1 MSTVAA
7 TTPLREETLGKTTRK
22 LKQTKTPGSPCVL
35 PILDGKSSNEK
46 DNAVEKYNDSQAVE
60 TVDRD
65 QTFITSGKDF
75 IPLDILNSLTQ
86 VPTPP
91 TREQLGPGSK
101 HKKLKPLEVNIV
113 ENS

>member
-7 TTPLREETLGKTTRK
+7 TSPLREESMGKTPRK
-22 LKQTKTPGSPCVL
+22 PKQTKTPGLPCVL

-46 DNAVEKYNDSQAVE
+46 DTALEKYDNTQVE
-60 TVDRD
+60 ALDRD
-65 QTFITSGKDF
+65 QTFMTSGNDF

-101 HKKLKPLEVNIV
+101 YKKLKPLEVKV
-113 ENS
+113 